1 MAHSGLDQ
9 PSRGFIAN
17 TWTVPPLIYP
27 FQYNPSQITD
37 TKRLEWAPKYD
48 AQHPAGP
55 RGFEGLATGVTA
67 DLAAFRTGTLAGL
80 GQTLSTAT
88 TVLGRVF
95 SAAEIKRF
103 DKEGARTVSFTFVID
118 GRETR
123 AGEPARRR
131 NPAGD
136 IVGDLAVIRSFAYP
150 QLANLL
156 DIAGVLGGGGG
167 ETAAQTAFRGTQ
179 DRTTWSNLWFN
190 EPPTMTLV
198 LGGASMEGYVTSL
211 KITETLFNSAL
222 DPTRAEVEIE
232 LIEKINS
239 VTFILESLKRIGRTF
254 VLHRL
259 RGHPRRP
266 RLRPRM
272 PAGPFSRYRD
282 LPIVVV
288 EHATRGETRS
298 LPVRRVAAPPRPV
311 ARRHRVAGYDTI
323 DILARR
329 YLGREDL
336 YWQLL
341 DANDGRR
348 PDSLV
353 PGELIN
359 VPTLDA
365 ATQVRRPG

>member
-9 PSRGFIAN
+9 PRRGYIAN

-27 FQYNPSQITD
+27 FQYNPSQISD
-37 TKRLEWAPKYD
+37 AKRLEWAAKYD

-103 DKEGARTVSFTFVID
+103 DKEGPRTVSFKFVID

-131 NPAGD
+131 NPEGD

-156 DIAGVLGGGGG
+156 DIAGALGSSTP
-167 ETAAQTAFRGTQ
+167 ETASQAAFRGTQ

-198 LGGASMEGYVTSL
+198 LGAASMEGYVTSL
-211 KITETLFNSAL
+211 KITESQFNSAL
-222 DPTRAEVEIE
+222 DPTRGEVEIE

-254 VLHRL
+254 
-259 RGHPRRP
+259 
-266 RLRPRM
+266 
-272 PAGPFSRYRD
+272 YYTD
-282 LPIVVV
+282 Y
-288 EHATRGETRS
+288 E
-298 LPVRRVAAPPRPV
+298 
-311 ARRHRVAGYDTI
+311 
-323 DILARR
+323 DIL
-329 YLGREDL
+329 DV
-336 YWQLL
+336 
-341 DANDGRR
+341 
-348 PDSLV
+348 LV
-353 PGELIN
+353 
-359 VPTLDA
+359 
-365 ATQVRRPG
+365 